1 MGSRNRAET
10 AQPAEEDREFRRSA
24 RPRPRP
30 LLPPRI
36 TPAPTHPPT
45 AGIRSYRRYLPLLPH
60 QRRPRPPASRPAPR
74 RGALF
79 CKIRARAHRGGDC
92 MHRRF
97 SEGVHP
103 AAARQRFAQLL
114 ERRHGNAVRL
124 SAPKFDRFEPDRL
137 DFFCIQLPGDALPPL
152 SPRCCAQGEI

>member
-1 MGSRNRAET
+1 MLFRS
-10 AQPAEEDREFRRSA
+10 DREFRQSA

-60 QRRPRPPASRPAPR
+60 QSRPRPPASRPAPR

-79 CKIRARAHRGGDC
+79 CKIRARAHRGGEC
-92 MHRRF
+92 MHLSNRLF
-97 SEGVHP
+97 SVGV
-103 AAARQRFAQLL
+103 RTAQPVL
-114 ERRHGNAVRL
+114 EFPTIRYSWSGIYVKFIYPIRTYSKPPQNSFIYPVPIVVRIWHL
-124 SAPKFDRFEPDRL
+124 TVVRTVRTA
-137 DFFCIQLPGDALPPL
+137 
-152 SPRCCAQGEI
+152 